1 MSQRDYYEVLG
12 VARDASE
19 DEIKK
24 AYRKLAMQYHPDRNP
39 DNREAEDKFKEAAE
53 AYDVLRD
60 ADKRARYDQYGHAGM
75 NGGYG
80 QGFSSSED
88 VFSHFSDIFGDLF
101 GFAGGAGGGR
111 SRGPRPQAGND
122 LRYNLSISFR
132 QAAKGDEV
140 TLRLPRRVA
149 CTECGGT
156 GAAKGT
162 KAETCRHCNGQGQ
175 VRQSQGFF
183 QIAIPCPVCRGE
195 GKIIS
200 NPCPKCK
207 GRGETQEMRELQVRI
222 PAGVDTGN
230 RLRLRGEGEA
240 GSNGGPHGD
249 LYVVIT
255 VEDDKTFRRQEQDL
269 IVTQEITFIQAALGD
284 RIDVPTLED
293 NVALEIP
300 AGTQSGK
307 VFRIAD
313 KGLPYLGHDYVGDL
327 LVEVIVVTPTNLS
340 SKQEELL
347 REFARLDDEKISSKA
362 KKFGKKLGRKMSKVV
377 DKAMGKD

>member
-12 VARDASE
+12 VGRDASD

-39 DNREAEDKFKEAAE
+39 DNAEAEDKFKEAAE

-60 ADKRARYDQYGHAGM
+60 ADKRARYNQFGHAGVG

-80 QGFSSSED
+80 QGFSSSDD

-101 GFAGGAGGGR
+101 GFAGGAGGARGH

-140 TLRLPRRVA
+140 TLRLPRRVT
-149 CTECGGT
+149 CTECEGT
-156 GAAKGT
+156 GAAKGS
-162 KAETCRHCNGQGQ
+162 KVETCRHCNGQGQ

-183 QIAIPCPVCRGE
+183 QIAVPCPVCRGE
-195 GKIIS
+195 GKIIAS
-200 NPCPKCK
+200 PCPKCK

-222 PAGVDTGN
+222 PAGVDNGN
-230 RLRLRGEGEA
+230 RLRLRGEGEP
-240 GSNGGPHGD
+240 GIHGGPHGD
-249 LYVVIT
+249 LYVVIS
-255 VEDDKTFRRQEQDL
+255 VDDDKNFRRQEQDL
-269 IVTQEITFIQAALGD
+269 IVTREITFVQAALGD
-284 RIDVPTLED
+284 RIEVPTLDDDVELD
-293 NVALEIP
+293 IP

-307 VFRIAD
+307 VVRIAD
-313 KGLPYLGHDYVGDL
+313 KGLPYLGHDYTGDL
-327 LVEVIVVTPTNLS
+327 LVEITVLTPTSLS
-340 SKQEELL
+340 AKQEELL
-347 REFARLDDEKISSKA
+347 REFARLDDDKLSSKA
-362 KKFGKKLGRKMSKVV
+362 KKFGKTLGKKFS
-377 DKAMGKD
+377 KAMGKD

>member
-12 VARDASE
+12 VGRDASD

-39 DNREAEDKFKEAAE
+39 DNAEAEDKFKEAAE

-60 ADKRARYDQYGHAGM
+60 AEKRARYNQFGHAGVG
-75 NGGYG
+75 NNGYG

-111 SRGPRPQAGND
+111 ARGPRPQAGND

-140 TLRLPRRVA
+140 TLRLPKRVT
-149 CTECGGT
+149 CTECDGT
-156 GAAKGT
+156 GAAKGSQ
-162 KAETCRHCNGQGQ
+162 AETCRHCNGQGQ

-183 QIAIPCPVCRGE
+183 QIAVPCPVCRGE
-195 GKIIS
+195 GKIIK

-222 PAGVDTGN
+222 PAGVDNGN
-230 RLRLRGEGEA
+230 RLRLRGEGEP
-240 GSNGGPHGD
+240 GVNGGPHGD
-249 LYVVIT
+249 LYVVIS
-255 VEDDKTFRRQEQDL
+255 VDDDKTFRRQEQDL
-269 IVTQEITFIQAALGD
+269 IVTREISFVQAALGD
-284 RIDVPTLED
+284 RIQVPTLEND
-293 NVALEIP
+293 VDLEIP

-313 KGLPYLGHDYVGDL
+313 KGLPYLGHDYMGDL
-327 LVEVIVVTPTNLS
+327 LVEVIVLTPTNLT

-347 REFARLDDEKISSKA
+347 REFSRLDDDKLSSKA
-362 KKFGKKLGRKMSKVV
+362 KKFGKKLGKKIS
-377 DKAMGKD
+377 KAMGKD